1 MTEIWETT
9 DAADARFALG
19 ADGLL
24 GEFNSAGILTAADV
38 HVARALGLVTG
49 EQDDAVLLAVALAC
63 RAVRSGSVC
72 LDLATVAG
80 AVASAAGE
88 DDATAS
94 LPWPEQAPWTHAL
107 EASPLVEQGVVRWE
121 HGLLYLDR
129 YHEQETQVL
138 RDLADRASRTPEVDA
153 AVVGPVLE
161 RVFPGDQY
169 AEQREAG
176 RRTAA
181 QWTTVLTGGPGTG
194 KTTTVAGLLVA
205 LRAQHPADAPPLR
218 VALTA
223 PTGKASA
230 RLQESLG
237 EATRPREGEVD
248 RFTDEERGW
257 LAGLQSMT
265 LHRLLGRRP
274 DTGTRFRHH
283 RSNRLAA
290 DVIVVDETSMVS
302 LTMMARLLEA
312 VRPDTRLVLVG
323 DPDQLSSVEAGAV
336 LGDLVTGF
344 AERPASPVVALLT
357 SHRFGDRIGALAR
370 AVRDDRPDDALEILA
385 GDDDV
390 VDWVRE
396 DQPSPSIRA
405 AVLPGALAARDAA
418 LAGDAGRALRALEA
432 HRMLC
437 AHRDG
442 PAGVEHWNRR
452 IEAWLAAE
460 TGDGLYDP
468 AYPGRPVLVTANDYA
483 IGLYNG
489 DSGVVVATDAGPR
502 VAFPTATGSPLFV
515 APARLG
521 AIQTMHAMTIHKSQG
536 SQVDE
541 VTVLLP
547 DEDSRLLTRE
557 LFYTAI
563 TRARRRVRLVGSEDA
578 VRAAIGRRAQRASGL
593 AVRLAAAP

>member
-94 LPWPEQAPWTHAL
+94 LPWPEHAPWTRAL

-129 YHEQETQVL
+129 YHEQEAQVL
-138 RDLADRASRTPEVDA
+138 RDLADRASRAPEVDA

-176 RRTAA
+176 GRTAA

>member
-19 ADGLL
+19 ATGVL
-24 GEFNSAGILTAADV
+24 GEFNAAGVLTAGDV
-38 HVARALGLVTG
+38 HVARTLGLVAG
-49 EQDDAVLLAVALAC
+49 ERDEGVLLAVALAC

-72 LDLATVAG
+72 LDLGAAAA

-94 LPWPEQAPWTHAL
+94 LPWPEPATWAAAL
-107 EASPLVEQGVVRWE
+107 EASPLVEQEVVRWE
-121 HGLLYLDR
+121 HGLVYLDR

-138 RDLADRASRTPEVDA
+138 HDLADRASRTPPVDA
-153 AVVGPVLE
+153 SALATVLD
-161 RVFPGDQY
+161 RVFPGEQY

-176 RRTAA
+176 HRTAG

-237 EATRPREGEVD
+237 EATRTRPGEPD
-248 RFTDEERGW
+248 RFTDEERAW

-283 RSNRLAA
+283 RGNRLAA

-336 LGDLVTGF
+336 LGDLVSGF
-344 AERPASPVVALLT
+344 ADRHDTPVVALLT

-370 AVRDDRPDDALEILA
+370 AVRDDRAEEALEILA
-385 GDDDV
+385 TDDDV
-390 VDWVRE
+390 IEWVR
-396 DQPSPSIRA
+396 DDHVATAIRA
-405 AVLPGALAARDAA
+405 AALPAALAARDAA
-418 LAGDAGRALRALEA
+418 LAGDADRALRALET

-460 TGDGLYDP
+460 TADGLHDP

-489 DSGVVVATDAGPR
+489 DSGVVVRTDAGPR
-502 VAFPTATGSPLFV
+502 VAFPTPTGPPMLV

-557 LFYTAI
+557 LFYTAV
-563 TRARRRVRLVGSEDA
+563 TRARLRVRVVGSEDA

-593 AVRLAAAP
+593 AVRLAAAT

>member
-1 MTEIWETT
+1 MIERFTT
-9 DAADARFALG
+9 DDPHDPRLAASAT
-19 ADGLL
+19 GLL
-24 GEFNSAGILTAADV
+24 AEFNRAGVLTAADV
-38 HVARALGLVTG
+38 HVASTVGRLVG
-49 EQDDAVLLAVALAC
+49 ESDQPVLLAVALAV
-63 RAVRSGSVC
+63 RAVRHGSVC
-72 LDLATVAG
+72 LDLA
-80 AVASAAGE
+80 AVPESLA
-88 DDATAS
+88 DLD
-94 LPWPEQAPWTHAL
+94 LPWPSPGAWAAAVS
-107 EASPLVEQGVVRWE
+107 ASPLVAAGVVHLE
-121 HGLLYLDR
+121 HGLVYLDR

-138 RDLADRASRTPEVDA
+138 RDLAERARRTPLVDA
-153 AVVGPVLE
+153 ALLDPVLE
-161 RVFPGDQY
+161 RVFPGEQY

-176 RRTAA
+176 HRTAG

-230 RLQESLG
+230 RLQASLG
-237 EATRPREGEVD
+237 EATRPREGEPD

-283 RSNRLAA
+283 RGNRLAA

-336 LGDLVTGF
+336 LGDLVSGF
-344 AERPASPVVALLT
+344 SSRDDSPVVALLT
-357 SHRFGDRIGALAR
+357 SHRFGDRIGALAQ
-370 AVRDDRPDDALEILA
+370 AVRDERPDDALEILGS
-385 GDDDV
+385 GDDV
-390 VDWVRE
+390 IEWVRH
-396 DQPSPSIRA
+396 DQPSPAIRA
-405 AVLPGALAARDAA
+405 AVLPAALAARDAA
-418 LAGDAGRALRALEA
+418 LTGDADRALRALET

-460 TGDGLYDP
+460 TGDGLHDP

-489 DSGVVVATDAGPR
+489 DSGVVVATDRGPR
-502 VAFPTATGSPLFV
+502 VAFPAAAGAPMLV

-563 TRARRRVRLVGSEDA
+563 TRARQRVRVVGSEDA

-593 AVRLAAAP
+593 AVRLAGGDATTTP

>member
-9 DAADARFALG
+9 DPADPRFALAATG
-19 ADGLL
+19 VL
-24 GEFNSAGILTAADV
+24 GEFNAAGILTAGDV
-38 HVARALGLVTG
+38 HVARAVGLLTR
-49 EQDDAVLLAVALAC
+49 EADDEVLLAVALAC

-72 LDLATVAG
+72 LDLAGAAGSVA
-80 AVASAAGE
+80 AAAGE
-88 DDATAS
+88 DDAVAA
-94 LPWPEQAPWTHAL
+94 LPWPETGRWAAAL
-107 EASPLVEQGVVRWE
+107 AASPLVEHGVVRWE
-121 HGLLYLDR
+121 HGLVYLDR
-129 YHEQETQVL
+129 YHEQESQVL
-138 RDLADRASRTPEVDA
+138 RDLAERAARTPPPVPEA
-153 AVVGPVLE
+153 LAPVLH
-161 RVFPGDQY
+161 RVFPGEQY

-176 RRTAA
+176 LRTAG

-205 LRAQHPADAPPLR
+205 LRAQHPVDGPPLR

-237 EATRPREGEVD
+237 EATRRREGEPD
-248 RFTDEERGW
+248 RFTDEERTW

-274 DTGTRFRHH
+274 DSETRFRHH
-283 RSNRLAA
+283 RGNRLAA
-290 DVIVVDETSMVS
+290 DVVVVDETSMVS

-336 LGDLVTGF
+336 LGDLVAGF
-344 AERPASPVVALLT
+344 APRADSPVVALRT

-370 AVRDDRPDDALEILA
+370 AVRDADADEALEILA
-385 GDDDV
+385 SGDDAV
-390 VDWVRE
+390 HWVADE
-396 DQPSPSIRA
+396 QPSAAIRA
-405 AVLPGALAARDAA
+405 ATLPSALAARDAA
-418 LAGDAGRALRALEA
+418 RSGDAAHALRVLET

-460 TGDGLYDP
+460 TGDAVHDP

-483 IGLYNG
+483 LGLYNG
-489 DSGVVVATDAGPR
+489 DSGVVVLTDEGPR
-502 VAFPTATGSPLFV
+502 VAFPTADGAPTLV

-521 AIQTMHAMTIHKSQG
+521 AAQTMHAMTIHKSQG

-547 DEDSRLLTRE
+547 DEESRLLTRE
-557 LFYTAI
+557 LFYTAV
-563 TRARRRVRLVGSEDA
+563 TRARRRVRVVGSENA

-593 AVRLAAAP
+593 AVRLRDAP

>member
-19 ADGLL
+19 ADGVL
-24 GEFNSAGILTAADV
+24 GEFNAAGVLTAGDV
-38 HVARALGLVTG
+38 HVARALGLITG
-49 EQDDAVLLAVALAC
+49 EPDDEVLLAVALAC

-72 LDLATVAG
+72 LDLAAAPA
-80 AVASAAGE
+80 AVATAAGE
-88 DDATAS
+88 DDATAA
-94 LPWPEQAPWTHAL
+94 LPWPEHAAWVRAL

-121 HGLLYLDR
+121 HGLVYLDR

-138 RDLADRASRTPEVDA
+138 RDLADRAARTPPVDS
-153 AVVGPVLE
+153 AVLGPVLD
-161 RVFPGDQY
+161 RVFPGEQY

-176 RRTAA
+176 HRTAA

-205 LRAQHPADAPPLR
+205 LRAQHPDDAPPLR

-237 EATRPREGEVD
+237 EATRPREGEPD
-248 RFTDEERGW
+248 RFTDEERRW
-257 LAGLQSMT
+257 LAGLESMT

-283 RSNRLAA
+283 RGNRLAA

-344 AERPASPVVALLT
+344 AGRPASPVVALLT

-370 AVRDDRPDDALEILA
+370 TIRDERPDEALEILA
-385 GDDDV
+385 GGDDV
-390 VDWVRE
+390 IEWVR
-396 DQPSPSIRA
+396 DDHPSATIRA

-418 LAGDAGRALRALEA
+418 LAGDADRALRALDT

-460 TGDGLYDP
+460 TGDGLYDR

-489 DSGVVVATDAGPR
+489 DSGVVVTTDEGPR
-502 VAFPTATGSPLFV
+502 VAFPTMAGEPLLV

-563 TRARRRVRLVGSEDA
+563 TRARLRVRVIGSEDA

-593 AVRLAAAP
+593 AVRLSDAP